1 MKAGVLGGT
10 FDPIHLGHL
19 HLARRTQR
27 LFELSQVYFVVACTP
42 PHKRVKAIIPFS
54 HRFAMVSLATARQRN
69 FVPSLIELEPPE
81 SPFTIHTLGKLARCD
96 GRSARDLYF
105 IAGEDSLLDV
115 SNWRQSEKL
124 LTSYNFIFASRPGV
138 KHVDALA
145 LLPPEAAARLRDLR
159 GLAPRELRRRVKLEE
174 QTSENR
180 IFMIDV
186 AALDISATRIRTLAS
201 AGKRIDRLVPPSVQ
215 AYIQKQSI
223 YGER

>member
-1 MKAGVLGGT
+1 M
-10 FDPIHLGHL
+10 
-19 HLARRTQR
+19 
-27 LFELSQVYFVVACTP
+27 
-42 PHKRVKAIIPFS
+42 
-54 HRFAMVSLATARQRN
+54 
-69 FVPSLIELEPPE
+69 
-81 SPFTIHTLGKLARCD
+81 
-96 GRSARDLYF
+96 
-105 IAGEDSLLDV
+105 
-115 SNWRQSEKL
+115 
-124 LTSYNFIFASRPGV
+124 
-138 KHVDALA
+138 DAPA

-215 AYIQKQSI
+215 EYIQKQSI

>member
-19 HLARRTQR
+19 HLARHTQR
-27 LFELSQVYFVVACTP
+27 LFGLSQVYFVVACTP
-42 PHKRVKAIIPFS
+42 PHKRAKTIIPFS
-54 HRFAMVSLATARQRN
+54 HRFAMVSLATAGERS

-96 GRSARDLYF
+96 GRRPLDFYF

-124 LTSYNFIFASRPGV
+124 LTSYNFVFASRPGV
-138 KHVDALA
+138 EHADASA
-145 LLPPEAAARLRDLR
+145 VLPPKAVSHLRHLR
-159 GLAPRELRRRVKLEE
+159 GLAPRQVRRRIKLEE

-186 AALDISATRIRTLAS
+186 AALDISATQIRALAS
-201 AGKRIDRLVPPSVQ
+201 AGKRIDRLVPPSVHE
-215 AYIQKQSI
+215 YIQKQSI
-223 YGER
+223 YGEP

>member
-1 MKAGVLGGT
+1 M
-10 FDPIHLGHL
+10 
-19 HLARRTQR
+19 
-27 LFELSQVYFVVACTP
+27 
-42 PHKRVKAIIPFS
+42 
-54 HRFAMVSLATARQRN
+54 RQRN

-81 SPFTIHTLGKLARCD
+81 SPFTIHTLGKLARCY

-138 KHVDALA
+138 KHVDALSV
-145 LLPPEAAARLRDLR
+145 LPPEAASRLRDLR

-201 AGKRIDRLVPPSVQ
+201 AGKRIDRLVPPSVHE
-215 AYIQKQSI
+215 YIQKQSI

>member
-1 MKAGVLGGT
+1 MKVGVLGGT

-19 HLARRTQR
+19 HLARHTQR

-42 PHKRVKAIIPFS
+42 PHKCTKTIIPFS
-54 HRFAMVSLATARQRN
+54 HRFAMVSLATAGQRS

-96 GRSARDLYF
+96 GRRARDLYF

-124 LTSYNFIFASRPGV
+124 LTSYNFVFASRPAV
-138 KHVDALA
+138 EHADALA
-145 LLPPEAAARLRDLR
+145 VLPPGAVSHLRDLR
-159 GLAPRELRRRVKLEE
+159 GLAPREVRRRIKLEE

-186 AALDISATRIRTLAS
+186 AALDISATRIRALAS
-201 AGKRIDRLVPPSVQ
+201 AGKRIDRLVPPSVHE
-215 AYIQKQSI
+215 YIKKQSI
-223 YGER
+223 YGEP

>member
-42 PHKRVKAIIPFS
+42 PHKRAKTIIPFS

-201 AGKRIDRLVPPSVQ
+201 AGKRIDRLVPPSVHE
-215 AYIQKQSI
+215 YIQKQSI